1 MTRTTRRFLLL
12 LLQMLI
18 GVCHGIQQ
26 FEETPQYTE
35 VNPGQDAKLVCRVL
49 GKRGQCIWQKDQKP
63 IGMHLKKYE
72 WVGSPD
78 IGDCSLWV
86 RSATLEFDDGL
97 WQCQVTASDFTTQ
110 DALASEPARLVVRV
124 SPQRPQIEYTD
135 RLILPGSN
143 VTARA
148 GEIATLTCRARY
160 GNPSPLIKWYVGETE
175 LRTLRPQVNS
185 TEIDN
190 PRTWA
195 TYSVCEILAERSRYG
210 QPIRCVAIHPAYA
223 NPTMS
228 SSTEVRFDV
237 RYAPE
242 TRLVGVPTGQLEEG
256 RDQLEIRCL
265 ADANP
270 PASILWRKTKS
281 PGVTEVAS
289 IGETLMFSPIYRN
302 HAAVYL
308 CEASNTEGESSPISV
323 QVSVNYPPMISA
335 VGPDRLTT
343 ALLYSGA
350 SFECHADAM
359 PPAEYRWAQIFTDGR
374 MPLEC
379 GTGQRL
385 ILTNVTYEQQGQY
398 ICLAS
403 NKINGNIREVK
414 SDPVSLQV
422 VGAPRVVKPAI
433 TEKFVVVTTEG
444 SPARLEIRLCS
455 DPKPRLVAWEWGSTR
470 LHAGEVLEPRYR
482 ALDLEPLAS
491 EDCYIAILELT
502 STVKEDQ
509 RLYHVIVENDRG
521 SDRRA
526 LMLKVDEP
534 GQIPL
539 VIGAVAGFTVLSVLI
554 MGFVCFL
561 RSDRCCVARNTVPAL
576 QQVHCTKASN
586 AMIED
591 PRLAVDTMER
601 TSQHF
606 VPEKRANHVLKPVPS
621 QQYQQECY
629 QHDQHQQQH
638 YQRHHH
644 HGQPHGQYTLQE
656 KFLLQDEERDTLN
669 RIKKGKE
676 RGAQTFHLF
685 SRKDLEGFIYK

>member
-1 MTRTTRRFLLL
+1 MTKVRQYRFLSLL
-12 LLQMLI
+12 VHILL
-18 GVCHGIQQ
+18 GVCRGIQQ
-26 FEETPQYTE
+26 FEESPQYTE
-35 VNPGQDAKLVCRVL
+35 VNPGQDAKMICRVL

-72 WVGSPD
+72 WVGRPD

-110 DALASEPARLVVRV
+110 DALASESARLVVRV
-124 SPQRPQIEYTD
+124 SPQRPQIEYAD
-135 RLILPGSN
+135 RLIIPGSN

-175 LRTLRPQVNS
+175 VRTLRPQVNS

-195 TYSVCEILAERSRYG
+195 TYSICEIMAERSRYG
-210 QPIRCVAIHPAYA
+210 QPIRCVAIHPAYD

-270 PASILWRKTKS
+270 PASILWRRTKS
-281 PGVTEVAS
+281 PGVAEVAS
-289 IGETLMFSPIYRN
+289 IGETLLFSPIYRN
-302 HAAVYL
+302 HAAVYI
-308 CEASNTEGESSPISV
+308 CEAANTEGESSPVSV
-323 QVSVNYPPMISA
+323 QVSVNYPPTISS

-343 ALLYSGA
+343 ALLFSGA
-350 SFECHADAM
+350 SFECNADAM

-403 NKINGNIREVK
+403 NKINGNVREVK

-433 TEKFVVVTTEG
+433 TEKFVVATTEG
-444 SPARLEIRLCS
+444 SPAKLEIRLCS

-470 LHAGEVLEPRYR
+470 LHAGEVLESRYR
-482 ALDLEPLAS
+482 ALDLEPLAV
-491 EDCYIAILELT
+491 EDCYIAVLELT

-521 SDRRA
+521 SDRRS

-539 VIGAVAGFTVLSVLI
+539 VIGAVAGFTVLSVLV

-586 AMIED
+586 TMIED

-601 TSQHF
+601 NSQQYAS
-606 VPEKRANHVLKPVPS
+606 EKRPNHVLKPVPS

-629 QHDQHQQQH
+629 QHDPPHQQQH

-644 HGQPHGQYTLQE
+644 HHHGQPHGPQYTLQGEQLFLKPDRLATLKPHCKIE
-656 KFLLQDEERDTLN
+656 KPPQYT
-669 RIKKGKE
+669 
-676 RGAQTFHLF
+676 TFKP
-685 SRKDLEGFIYK
+685 SSNN

>member
-1 MTRTTRRFLLL
+1 
-12 LLQMLI
+12 
-18 GVCHGIQQ
+18 
-26 FEETPQYTE
+26 
-35 VNPGQDAKLVCRVL
+35 
-49 GKRGQCIWQKDQKP
+49 
-63 IGMHLKKYE
+63 MHLAE
-72 WVGSPD
+72 GSK
-78 IGDCSLWV
+78 
-86 RSATLEFDDGL
+86 
-97 WQCQVTASDFTTQ
+97 
-110 DALASEPARLVVRV
+110 V
-124 SPQRPQIEYTD
+124 SPQRPQIEYAD

-175 LRTLRPQVNS
+175 MRTLRPQVNS

-308 CEASNTEGESSPISV
+308 CEASNIEGESSPVSV
-323 QVSVNYPPMISA
+323 QVSVNYPPTISA

-359 PPAEYRWAQIFTDGR
+359 PPAEYRWAQVFTDGR

-403 NKINGNIREVK
+403 NKINGNVREVK

-444 SPARLEIRLCS
+444 NPARLEIRLCS

-591 PRLAVDTMER
+591 PRLAVDTMDR
-601 TSQHF
+601 TTQQF

-629 QHDQHQQQH
+629 QHDPQHQQQH

>member
-1 MTRTTRRFLLL
+1 M
-12 LLQMLI
+12 
-18 GVCHGIQQ
+18 
-26 FEETPQYTE
+26 
-35 VNPGQDAKLVCRVL
+35 
-49 GKRGQCIWQKDQKP
+49 GQCIWQKDQKP
-63 IGMHLKKYE
+63 IGMQLDKYE
-72 WVGSPD
+72 WVGQTD
-78 IGDCSLWV
+78 MGDCSLWV
-86 RSATLEFDDGL
+86 RSARLSFDDGL
-97 WQCQVTASDFTTQ
+97 WQCQVTASVFTEQ

-124 SPQRPQIEYTD
+124 RPQRPQIEYANL
-135 RLILPGSN
+135 LIPPGSN
-143 VTARA
+143 VTVRA
-148 GEIATLTCRARY
+148 GEIATLTCTVRY
-160 GNPSPLIKWYVGETE
+160 GNPPPLIKWYVGETE
-175 LRTLRPQVNS
+175 VTAMRPQVNT
-185 TEIDN
+185 TEKDN

-195 TYSVCEILAERSRYG
+195 TYSVSEIMADRSRYG
-210 QPIRCVAIHPAYA
+210 QLIKCVAIHPAYE
-223 NPTMS
+223 NST

-270 PASILWRKTKS
+270 PASIRWRRTKS
-281 PGVTEVAS
+281 SGVTEVAS
-289 IGETLMFSPIYRN
+289 IGETLLFSPIYRN
-302 HAAVYL
+302 HAAVYI
-308 CEASNTEGESSPISV
+308 CEAANPEGESSPVSV
-323 QVSVNYPPMISA
+323 QVSVNYPPTISS

-343 ALLYSGA
+343 ALLYSHA
-350 SFECHADAM
+350 LFECIADAK

-385 ILTNVTYEQQGQY
+385 VLTNVTYEQQGQY

-403 NKINGNIREVK
+403 NKINGNVREVK

-433 TEKFVVVTTEG
+433 TEKLVIATTEG

-455 DPKPRLVAWEWGSTR
+455 NPKPQLVAWEWGSTR
-470 LHAGEVLEPRYR
+470 LHAGEALQPRYR
-482 ALDLEPLAS
+482 ALDLEPLAV
-491 EDCYIAILELT
+491 EDCYAAVLELS

-526 LMLKVDEP
+526 LMLRVDEP

-586 AMIED
+586 TMIED

-601 TSQHF
+601 GSQQYASK
-606 VPEKRANHVLKPVPS
+606 KRPNHVLKPVPS

-629 QHDQHQQQH
+629 QHVSQHQQPH

-644 HGQPHGQYTLQE
+644 HHGQHHGPQYTLQMKIVQGEQLFLKPDRLATLKPHCKIE
-656 KFLLQDEERDTLN
+656 KPPQYT
-669 RIKKGKE
+669 
-676 RGAQTFHLF
+676 TFKP
-685 SRKDLEGFIYK
+685 SSNN

>member
-1 MTRTTRRFLLL
+1 
-12 LLQMLI
+12 
-18 GVCHGIQQ
+18 
-26 FEETPQYTE
+26 
-35 VNPGQDAKLVCRVL
+35 
-49 GKRGQCIWQKDQKP
+49 
-63 IGMHLKKYE
+63 MHLKKYE

-78 IGDCSLWV
+78 MGDCSLWV

-110 DALASEPARLVVRV
+110 DALASEPAKLVVRV

-185 TEIDN
+185 TELDN

-270 PASILWRKTKS
+270 PAAILWRKTKS

-289 IGETLMFSPIYRN
+289 IGATLMFSPIYRN

-323 QVSVNYPPMISA
+323 QVSVNYPPMITA

-350 SFECHADAM
+350 SFECQADAM

-601 TSQHF
+601 TSQQF

-644 HGQPHGQYTLQE
+644 HGQPHGQYTLQGEQLFLKPDRLATLKPYYKSE
-656 KFLLQDEERDTLN
+656 KLPQYT
-669 RIKKGKE
+669 
-676 RGAQTFHLF
+676 TF
-685 SRKDLEGFIYK
+685 KPNN

>member
-1 MTRTTRRFLLL
+1 MGATLMQRKLAIESRLAYYLQNYLRRLKNAFERVVTSIRSVALDHPHPPLYFKGNYLYDGGQSGGSVSRALPEMKTTS
-12 LLQMLI
+12 QI
-18 GVCHGIQQ
+18 
-26 FEETPQYTE
+26 
-35 VNPGQDAKLVCRVL
+35 DCRVSMGRDGIERL
-49 GKRGQCIWQKDQKP
+49 P

-72 WVGSPD
+72 WVGRPD

-86 RSATLEFDDGL
+86 RSAALEFDDGL

-124 SPQRPQIEYTD
+124 SPQRPQIEYAD
-135 RLILPGSN
+135 RLILPGNN

-148 GEIATLTCRARY
+148 GDPTLHHVTARNFMKSAKIAEEA
-160 GNPSPLIKWYVGETE
+160 GK
-175 LRTLRPQVNS
+175 
-185 TEIDN
+185 D
-190 PRTWA
+190 
-195 TYSVCEILAERSRYG
+195 
-210 QPIRCVAIHPAYA
+210 
-223 NPTMS
+223 
-228 SSTEVRFDV
+228 
-237 RYAPE
+237 APE

-270 PASILWRKTKS
+270 RASILWRRTKS

-289 IGETLMFSPIYRN
+289 IGETLLFSPIYRN
-302 HAAVYL
+302 HAAVYI
-308 CEASNTEGESSPISV
+308 CEAANTEGESSPISV
-323 QVSVNYPPMISA
+323 QVSVNYPPTISS

-343 ALLYSGA
+343 ALLFSGA
-350 SFECHADAM
+350 SFECNADAM

-374 MPLEC
+374 MSLEC

-403 NKINGNIREVK
+403 NKINGNVREVR

-433 TEKFVVVTTEG
+433 TEKFVVATTEG
-444 SPARLEIRLCS
+444 SPAKLEIRLCS

-470 LHAGEVLEPRYR
+470 LHAGEVLESRYR
-482 ALDLEPLAS
+482 ALDLEPLAV
-491 EDCYIAILELT
+491 EDCYIAVLELT

-526 LMLKVDEP
+526 LMLRVDEP

-539 VIGAVAGFTVLSVLI
+539 VIGAVAGFTVLSVLV

-586 AMIED
+586 TMIED

-601 TSQHF
+601 NNQQYAS
-606 VPEKRANHVLKPVPS
+606 EKRPNHVLKPVPS

-629 QHDQHQQQH
+629 QHDPPHQQQH

-644 HGQPHGQYTLQE
+644 HHHGQPHGPQYTLQGEQLFLKPDRLATLKPHCKIE
-656 KFLLQDEERDTLN
+656 KPPQYT
-669 RIKKGKE
+669 
-676 RGAQTFHLF
+676 TFKP
-685 SRKDLEGFIYK
+685 SSNN

>member
-1 MTRTTRRFLLL
+1 MPRARQEGAVYLAEGSEADRDALEEIRVGRTARHRRLFFVGE
-12 LLQMLI
+12 I
-18 GVCHGIQQ
+18 GHFRVRRRS
-26 FEETPQYTE
+26 
-35 VNPGQDAKLVCRVL
+35 VAVPGHSQRFHHAGRA
-49 GKRGQCIWQKDQKP
+49 CIRTGPARCQSQP
-63 IGMHLKKYE
+63 
-72 WVGSPD
+72 
-78 IGDCSLWV
+78 
-86 RSATLEFDDGL
+86 SATAD
-97 WQCQVTASDFTTQ
+97 
-110 DALASEPARLVVRV
+110 RVRGSSNSTRQQRD
-124 SPQRPQIEYTD
+124 SPSR
-135 RLILPGSN
+135 
-143 VTARA
+143 
-148 GEIATLTCRARY
+148 
-160 GNPSPLIKWYVGETE
+160 YVGETE
-175 LRTLRPQVNS
+175 VRTLRPQVNS

-195 TYSVCEILAERSRYG
+195 TYSVCEIMADRSRYG
-210 QPIRCVAIHPAYA
+210 QPIRCVAIHPAYD

-270 PASILWRKTKS
+270 PASILWRRTKS

-289 IGETLMFSPIYRN
+289 IGETLLFSPIYRN
-302 HAAVYL
+302 HAAVYI
-308 CEASNTEGESSPISV
+308 CEAANTEGESSPVSV
-323 QVSVNYPPMISA
+323 QVSVNYPPTISS

-343 ALLYSGA
+343 ALLFSGA
-350 SFECHADAM
+350 SFECNADAM

-403 NKINGNIREVK
+403 NKINGNVREVK

-422 VGAPRVVKPAI
+422 VGAPRVVKPGI
-433 TEKFVVVTTEG
+433 TEKFVVATTEG
-444 SPARLEIRLCS
+444 SPAKLEIRLCS

-470 LHAGEVLEPRYR
+470 LHAGEVLESRYR
-482 ALDLEPLAS
+482 ALDLEPLAV
-491 EDCYIAILELT
+491 EDCYIAVLELT

-526 LMLKVDEP
+526 LMLRVDEP

-539 VIGAVAGFTVLSVLI
+539 VIGAVAGFTVLSVLV

-586 AMIED
+586 TMIED

-601 TSQHF
+601 NSQQYAS
-606 VPEKRANHVLKPVPS
+606 EKRPNHVLKPVPS

-629 QHDQHQQQH
+629 QHDPPHQQQH

-644 HGQPHGQYTLQE
+644 HHHGQPHGPQYTLQGEQLFLKPDRLATLKPHCKIE
-656 KFLLQDEERDTLN
+656 KPPQYT
-669 RIKKGKE
+669 
-676 RGAQTFHLF
+676 TFKP
-685 SRKDLEGFIYK
+685 SSN